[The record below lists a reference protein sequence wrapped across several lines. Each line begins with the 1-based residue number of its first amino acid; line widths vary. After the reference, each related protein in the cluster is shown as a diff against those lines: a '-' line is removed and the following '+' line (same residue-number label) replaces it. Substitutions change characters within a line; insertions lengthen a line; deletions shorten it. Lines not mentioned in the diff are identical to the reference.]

1 MLLKRKEVGGR
12 RYVVRGE
19 EQVPGVRGERVW
31 GSPQRT
37 TDHGRLTTDNP
48 LSHVDHEDFL
58 LGHLLDGV
66 TQALAAQ
73 A

>member
-1 MLLKRKEVGGR
+1 MLGETRLGFWQSGVRAR
-12 RYVVRGE
+12 RVRG
-19 EQVPGVRGERVW
+19 
-31 GSPQRT
+31 SPRWT
-37 TDHGRLTTDNP
+37 TDQGRPTTDNP
-48 LSHVDHEDFL
+48 LLSHVDHEDFL